1 MREVQKIILVAD
13 SESLAR
19 TYDIA
24 CLQVGSNMP
33 TVMAGALRLGASQ
46 LGLTKTI
53 RLKKEKAKITG
64 KHIALATIIPG
75 GLAVLGTKA
84 LVTSLPD
91 LDLDLDKAL
100 IKIQQSLG
108 VATKISY
115 VPLDEA
121 NNITLG
127 MGQIPMNNSFYISH
141 PINSDVYIPL
151 NNYDKFLAKEK
162 NNVFME
168 LAAALGAKSI
178 YLEDASFYNA
188 KGNVE
193 TDFNVLKPVAMDIG
207 INANFEK
214 DGSIKKEIHSSF
226 NKSRRS
232 PMVPTHLQKWVDI
245 DSDLGLMVSHRLNN
259 GLSSH
264 QISLHFS
271 DSLEGAVDAAA
282 KITGTNKSFGLKAS
296 ARKYIASTWV
306 FKVEY
311 HSMNDE

>member
-33 TVMAGALRLGASQ
+33 TVMAGALRLGVSQ
-46 LGLTKTI
+46 LGLTKII

-64 KHIALATIIPG
+64 KHIALAAIIPG
-75 GLAVLGTKA
+75 GMAVLGTKA

-91 LDLDLDKAL
+91 LDFDLDKAL
-100 IKIQQSLG
+100 IKIRQSLG
-108 VATKISY
+108 IATKISY
-115 VPLDEA
+115 TPLDEA

-127 MGQIPMNNSFYISH
+127 MGQVPMNNSFYISH

-188 KGNVE
+188 KGNIE
-193 TDFNVLKPVAMDIG
+193 TDFSVLKPIAMDIG
-207 INANFEK
+207 INTNFEK

-226 NKSRRS
+226 DKSRRS

-245 DSDLGLMVSHRLNN
+245 DSDLSLMVSHRLNN
-259 GLSSH
+259 GLRSH